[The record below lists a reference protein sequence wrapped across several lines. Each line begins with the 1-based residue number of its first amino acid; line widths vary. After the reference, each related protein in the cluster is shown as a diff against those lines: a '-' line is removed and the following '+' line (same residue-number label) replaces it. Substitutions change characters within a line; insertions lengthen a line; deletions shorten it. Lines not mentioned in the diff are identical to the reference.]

1 MRSPVL
7 QPKKARASGLF
18 GNIYAKKAQTKMLC
32 ANDLTSLQA
41 LGADVRL
48 ANMAV
53 VVDGNFLYVWAE
65 RAIRHAM

>member
-1 MRSPVL
+1 
-7 QPKKARASGLF
+7 
-18 GNIYAKKAQTKMLC
+18 MLC
-32 ANDLTSLQA
+32 ANDHASLQA

-48 ANMAV
+48 ANVAV